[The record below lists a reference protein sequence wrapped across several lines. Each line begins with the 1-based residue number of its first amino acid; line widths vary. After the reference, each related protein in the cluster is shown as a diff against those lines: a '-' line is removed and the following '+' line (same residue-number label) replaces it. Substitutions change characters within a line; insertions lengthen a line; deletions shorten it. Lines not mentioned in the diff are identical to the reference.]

1 MQRAQFLADSLRQDS
16 IRRDSLQRDSLWL
29 AAHAGD
35 SIQLDTILIADA
47 PKEASKETPKEAP
60 QSVKPQEATPSV
72 TAQSATTV
80 QSAATAQ
87 TSKSASKP
95 AAQSATTAQ
104 SAAQPIAK
112 PAAQPAASASAAQSA
127 TNETYSLQTKYEA
140 VGTLTTHAIAP
151 GETLRKIA
159 LKYYGHKEF
168 SNYIVNYNAAVIK
181 DPNQVPVGT
190 VLNIPRLK
198 AK

>member
-1 MQRAQFLADSLRQDS
+1 MQLAMQRAQFLADSLRQDS

-35 SIQLDTILIADA
+35 SIQLDTILVDDA
-47 PKEASKETPKEAP
+47 PKEALKDALKEAP
-60 QSVKPQEATPSV
+60 QPAKPQEAKTAV
-72 TAQSATTV
+72 AAQSATAV
-80 QSAATAQ
+80 
-87 TSKSASKP
+87 
-95 AAQSATTAQ
+95 QSATTAQ
-104 SAAQPIAK
+104 PAK
-112 PAAQPAASASAAQSA
+112 PAAQPA